1 MTKAELIKYLR
12 TNVNID
18 NADVTDT
25 DYLAMSDEDISL
37 YLSIVLTRDFP
48 QVSSLDLIPQED
60 IYPVVLLAKKELY
73 YTLASKEAPLI
84 DLTAD
89 NNNQIKRSQRF
100 SHYMT
105 LIEAVDKEYNQYIED
120 GGAGTRNTLTSYDV
134 LISDRYATRRN
145 YEKGLVPTLS
155 LHISDVTDT
164 TIELSW
170 SVRLSRFKKYEVYIS
185 DEQIYDEYSIHE
197 PVSSKAK
204 LVATIR
210 DVHHNR
216 CRIEGLSPD
225 TVYHIMVSVT
235 DKSSLVGRTEIVVS
249 TSGGE
254 DSGSE
259 KIE

>member
-1 MTKAELIKYLR
+1 MTKAELVKYLR
-12 TNVNID
+12 LNINIQ

-25 DYLAMSDEDISL
+25 AYLRMTDEDIEL
-37 YLSIVLTRDFP
+37 YLNVVLTRDFP
-48 QVSSLDLIPQED
+48 QVPSLDLIPNED

-73 YTLASKEAPLI
+73 YTLASMDAPLI

-100 SHYMT
+100 EHYMK
-105 LIEAVDKEYNQYIED
+105 LIAAVDEEYNQYNED

-155 LHISDVTDT
+155 LRVEEVTDT
-164 TIELSW
+164 TISLVW
-170 SVRLSRFKKYEVYIS
+170 SVKLSRFQKYEVYIS
-185 DEQIYDEYSIHE
+185 TEQIYDEFAITGQIS
-197 PVSSKAK
+197 PNAK
-204 LVATIR
+204 LLAKILN
-210 DVHHNR
+210 VHQNK
-216 CRIEGLSPD
+216 CRIEGLLPD

-235 DKSSLVGRTEIVVS
+235 DKSSLAGRTEIIVS
-249 TSGGE
+249 TTGGE

-259 KIE
+259 T